1 MSHDFPNDENGNV
14 LRSLIERGD
23 LLTEPREI
31 NYHFIFPT
39 RSQAVGFI
47 EILTET
53 QWRLELFWYDERQ
66 LWQVTVV
73 QHMIPDH
80 SAITDLENRLVDM
93 AHPLDG
99 TADGWGCFA
108 VKP

>member
-1 MSHDFPNDENGNV
+1 MNHDFPNDENGSV

-23 LLTEPREI
+23 PLTEPREI

-39 RSQAVGFI
+39 RSQAIGII
-47 EILTET
+47 EILTEK
-53 QWRLELFWYDERQ
+53 QWRLELSWHDERK

-73 QHMIPDH
+73 QHMTPDH
-80 SAITDLENRLVDM
+80 SAITHLENRLIDM

-108 VKP
+108 ANP